1 MQICCSRVQYS
12 SDCLMVWCVETI
24 LQCRCLMSAFIWLAM
39 FALVLKWLEGG
50 RGTNFC
56 WPIPYKFPSFFN
68 LPLLSKWKMASII
81 KLSRENTE
89 LSLAKITSKRVGLA
103 IKIRS
108 WLQIFL
114 IESLASTIWSAGYK
128 HKVFSSSS
136 FLGKIDYEV
145 LWKLTDCSSWSLK
158 PLWAF
163 RNTAATFLFNAKFF
177 FSFFFGGINWD
188 ITASRKPEAKT
199 DGKLLS
205 CLIPGRIY
213 QNMAVKSKFQV
224 PEEVQQYFKVSMQNC
239 KMKIKVRM

>member
-39 FALVLKWLEGG
+39 FDLVLKWLEGG

-114 IESLASTIWSAGYK
+114 VESLASTIWSAGYK
-128 HKVFSSSS
+128 HKGFFFLLLFS
-136 FLGKIDYEV
+136 V
-145 LWKLTDCSSWSLK
+145 KLT
-158 PLWAF
+158 
-163 RNTAATFLFNAKFF
+163 TKFYENWLTVPVDLLNLSERF
-177 FSFFFGGINWD
+177 EIQLRRFYSMQSFFFFFFWRD
-188 ITASRKPEAKT
+188 
-199 DGKLLS
+199 KLRNHS
-205 CLIPGRIY
+205 
-213 QNMAVKSKFQV
+213 
-224 PEEVQQYFKVSMQNC
+224 E
-239 KMKIKVRM
+239 

>member
-1 MQICCSRVQYS
+1 MRLNYSAEQMSYERVYLTGHVWS
-12 SDCLMVWCVETI
+12 SVKV
-24 LQCRCLMSAFIWLAM
+24 
-39 FALVLKWLEGG
+39 VG
-50 RGTNFC
+50 RGKGEGEL
-56 WPIPYKFPSFFN
+56 ISVGPYKFPSFFN

-89 LSLAKITSKRVGLA
+89 LSLTKITSKRVGLA

-114 IESLASTIWSAGYK
+114 VESLASTIWSAGYK
-128 HKVFSSSS
+128 HKVFFSSS

-177 FSFFFGGINWD
+177 FLFFLAG
-188 ITASRKPEAKT
+188 
-199 DGKLLS
+199 
-205 CLIPGRIY
+205 
-213 QNMAVKSKFQV
+213 
-224 PEEVQQYFKVSMQNC
+224 
-239 KMKIKVRM
+239 